1 MGRRFSSEGNRA
13 NSVKGSANTTE
24 KASIVKTG
32 AHISPEVDLISTE
45 PTIGPVHENETS
57 TSVSAMKKIP
67 VRPPRSAR
75 SSLRFTKRLGI
86 VISNAPKKEAAK
98 TMKTRKKITFGIQC
112 VASQLKMSA
121 VTVPCP
127 KRLVMTMMIVI
138 GNV

>member
-1 MGRRFSSEGNRA
+1 M
-13 NSVKGSANTTE
+13 
-24 KASIVKTG
+24 
-32 AHISPEVDLISTE
+32 
-45 PTIGPVHENETS
+45 
-57 TSVSAMKKIP
+57 
-67 VRPPRSAR
+67 
-75 SSLRFTKRLGI
+75 
-86 VISNAPKKEAAK
+86 ISNAPKKEAAK

>member
-1 MGRRFSSEGNRA
+1 
-13 NSVKGSANTTE
+13 
-24 KASIVKTG
+24 
-32 AHISPEVDLISTE
+32 
-45 PTIGPVHENETS
+45 
-57 TSVSAMKKIP
+57 MKKIP
-67 VRPPRSAR
+67 VAAPVRPVRA
-75 SSLRFTKRLGI
+75 LRFTKRLGI